1 MNKSLPVSTG
11 SNIHGVDINETIGFV
26 SSHVIAATN
35 IFSDIF
41 ASFSD
46 IFGGRSQTYKKQLT
60 AIKNE
65 AVQELM
71 NEAAKVGGNAIVA
84 MSIDLDEVSGSGKS
98 MFMITATGTAVK
110 ISAPA
115 QSQKTGENTSSID
128 ASELDDL
135 VFKQHIISL
144 ASTNELEFTEEILK
158 RIIELNIFEI
168 RDCVLEYILRYI
180 VNDSWEHVYES
191 SEAAYLKQYIAAYF
205 SIVPLDLAIESL
217 YKNLGIN
224 LSFNNVILKVIKEN
238 FLFDYEKTIALLSSS
253 DVDSKK
259 IAVELLTYNKLSYT
273 EKDIKM
279 HEDLASAL
287 ELNIQKISKVYEI
300 KKMMGTKN
308 VWKCVCNKEID
319 HAYDSCPVCGRNIY
333 GMDNYNFRD
342 VKILIEK
349 RLNALRVAF

>member
-115 QSQKTGENTSSID
+115 QSQKTVENTSSID

-144 ASTNELEFTEEILK
+144 ASTNELEFTEEIL
-158 RIIELNIFEI
+158 
-168 RDCVLEYILRYI
+168 
-180 VNDSWEHVYES
+180 
-191 SEAAYLKQYIAAYF
+191 
-205 SIVPLDLAIESL
+205 
-217 YKNLGIN
+217 
-224 LSFNNVILKVIKEN
+224 
-238 FLFDYEKTIALLSSS
+238 
-253 DVDSKK
+253 
-259 IAVELLTYNKLSYT
+259 
-273 EKDIKM
+273 
-279 HEDLASAL
+279 
-287 ELNIQKISKVYEI
+287 
-300 KKMMGTKN
+300 
-308 VWKCVCNKEID
+308 
-319 HAYDSCPVCGRNIY
+319 
-333 GMDNYNFRD
+333 
-342 VKILIEK
+342 
-349 RLNALRVAF
+349 